1 MNYLCIVPI
10 FNEELKLKKLMKKIN
25 QAKNTINNLD
35 FLIINN
41 GSTDNSEAIIKKS
54 KLNFISLKKNY
65 GVGYALILG
74 LKKAINLKYTHVI
87 HLAGNGKMNPLQIKN
102 FIKKIKNEK
111 YQFVS
116 GSRFL
121 RKKDRKN
128 NPIQRIIMI
137 WILSKFISLLYANKI
152 TDATC
157 GFRMFEVK
165 LFKKDIKF
173 FDQKKFY
180 TYKYEYYSIG
190 KILLKKYIKFTEI
203 PVTMNYT
210 KKNYSKIRPILD
222 WIPIFN
228 GWLEARVDAYK

>member
-1 MNYLCIVPI
+1 
-10 FNEELKLKKLMKKIN
+10 
-25 QAKNTINNLD
+25 
-35 FLIINN
+35 
-41 GSTDNSEAIIKKS
+41 
-54 KLNFISLKKNY
+54 
-65 GVGYALILG
+65 
-74 LKKAINLKYTHVI
+74 
-87 HLAGNGKMNPLQIKN
+87 
-102 FIKKIKNEK
+102 
-111 YQFVS
+111 
-116 GSRFL
+116 
-121 RKKDRKN
+121 
-128 NPIQRIIMI
+128 MI